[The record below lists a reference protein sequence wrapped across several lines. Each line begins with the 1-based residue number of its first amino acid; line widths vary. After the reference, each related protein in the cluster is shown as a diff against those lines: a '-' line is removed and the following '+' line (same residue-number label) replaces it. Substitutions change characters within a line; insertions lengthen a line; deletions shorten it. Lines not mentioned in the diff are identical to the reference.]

1 MQLPL
6 SQSLTGS
13 ALLFKA
19 LSLLK
24 LGRQFLSVIV
34 RRLFSL
40 WKYCAGSIRFLP
52 ENGKMAQRTPLFPPR
67 TQSIEGETVERSHLE
82 QEAHIVKDH
91 SYSVIEYGE
100 SISLEEVA
108 RSEYPFS
115 GGKIRNASQAS
126 LCLQGSRQAHE
137 RNVGGSRPQTR
148 LSQSRSAY
156 SPSSYSRSSQSIT
169 FDVDNTDHQPSLLG
183 APTHSSLAS
192 VSRTS
197 LNVPDTDFGYLG
209 VDQPRKSR
217 TSFITPMP
225 TVTADDITEL
235 PRIPSHGPV
244 QPSIAAPPSTSI
256 EPGVDNTP
264 QSSSPQF
271 LARKHIS
278 PAIPGATQRY
288 AKRPLM

>member
-6 SQSLTGS
+6 SQYLTGS
-13 ALLFKA
+13 TLLFKA
-19 LSLLK
+19 LSLLLK
-24 LGRQFLSVIV
+24 LGRQFLSVIL

-40 WKYCAGSIRFLP
+40 WKYCAGTIRFLP
-52 ENGKMAQRTPLFPPR
+52 ENGKMAQRTPRSPPR

-82 QEAHIVKDH
+82 QEAQIVKDL
-91 SYSVIEYGE
+91 SYSVLEYDE
-100 SISLEEVA
+100 NISLEEVA

-115 GGKIRNASQAS
+115 GGSIRNVSQAS
-126 LCLQGSRQAHE
+126 LSLQGSRQAHE

-156 SPSSYSRSSQSIT
+156 SPSLSSQSIT
-169 FDVDNTDHQPSLLG
+169 FDVDNTDHQPSLLR
-183 APTHSSLAS
+183 APARSSLAS

-197 LNVPDTDFGYLG
+197 LNVPDTDSGYLG
-209 VDQPRKSR
+209 VDHSRKRR
-217 TSFITPMP
+217 TSFTTPMP
-225 TVTADDITEL
+225 TVAADDITEL
-235 PRIPSHGPV
+235 PRIPSHEPV
-244 QPSIAAPPSTSI
+244 QPSIAAPLSTSI
-256 EPGVDNTP
+256 EPVVDNTP
-264 QSSSPQF
+264 QSSSPQC

>member
-1 MQLPL
+1 MQVPL
-6 SQSLTGS
+6 SQSLS

-19 LSLLK
+19 LSLLLK
-24 LGRQFLSVIV
+24 LGRRFLSVIV

-52 ENGKMAQRTPLFPPR
+52 ENGKMARRTPRSPPR
-67 TQSIEGETVERSHLE
+67 TQSMERETVERSHLE
-82 QEAHIVKDH
+82 QEAHIVKDL

-100 SISLEEVA
+100 SLSLEEVA

-115 GGKIRNASQAS
+115 GGSIRNVSQAS
-126 LCLQGSRQAHE
+126 LSLQGSRQAHE

-148 LSQSRSAY
+148 HSQSRSAY
-156 SPSSYSRSSQSIT
+156 SPSSYSLSSQSIT
-169 FDVDNTDHQPSLLG
+169 FDVDNTDHRPSLLC
-183 APTHSSLAS
+183 APTRSSLAS

-209 VDQPRKSR
+209 VDHPRKSR

-225 TVTADDITEL
+225 TVAADDITEL
-235 PRIPSHGPV
+235 PRIPSHEPV
-244 QPSIAAPPSTSI
+244 QPSIAAPLSTSI
-256 EPGVDNTP
+256 EPGVENTP
-264 QSSSPQF
+264 QSSSPQC

>member
-6 SQSLTGS
+6 SQSLTRS
-13 ALLFKA
+13 ALHFKA
-19 LSLLK
+19 LSLLLK

-40 WKYCAGSIRFLP
+40 WKYYAGSIRFLP
-52 ENGKMAQRTPLFPPR
+52 ENGNMARRTPRYPPR
-67 TQSIEGETVERSHLE
+67 TQSIEGKTVVRSHLE
-82 QEAHIVKDH
+82 QEAHIVKDL
-91 SYSVIEYGE
+91 SYSIIEYSE
-100 SISLEEVA
+100 SLSLKEVA

-115 GGKIRNASQAS
+115 GGSIRNVSQAS
-126 LCLQGSRQAHE
+126 LSLQGSRQAHE
-137 RNVGGSRPQTR
+137 RNIGGSRPQTR
-148 LSQSRSAY
+148 HSQSRSAY
-156 SPSSYSRSSQSIT
+156 SPSSYSLSSQSIT
-169 FDVDNTDHQPSLLG
+169 FDVDNTDHRPSLLC
-183 APTHSSLAS
+183 APTRSSHAS

-209 VDQPRKSR
+209 VDHPR

-225 TVTADDITEL
+225 TVAADDITEL
-235 PRIPSHGPV
+235 PRIPSHEPV
-244 QPSIAAPPSTSI
+244 QPSIAAPLSTSI
-256 EPGVDNTP
+256 EPGVDNTA
-264 QSSSPQF
+264 QSSPPQC